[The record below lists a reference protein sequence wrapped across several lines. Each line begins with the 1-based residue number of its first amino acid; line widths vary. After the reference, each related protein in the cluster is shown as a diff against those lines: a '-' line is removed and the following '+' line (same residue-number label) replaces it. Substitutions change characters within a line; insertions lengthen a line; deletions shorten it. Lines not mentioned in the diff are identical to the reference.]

1 MMTIRSTVFII
12 QIGLTI
18 NDRFYN
24 HHINQIELFIN
35 IRVGEMAEMWIAFA
49 SVTHRFSHK
58 HFDNAFRS
66 MISIRWLIN

>member
-49 SVTHRFSHK
+49 RC
-58 HFDNAFRS
+58 
-66 MISIRWLIN
+66 